1 VENLKSQEVDYAY
14 AVIDA
19 VVEGMDKVAA
29 NPELAESFVVDMLKK
44 MPEIIDALMALTPD
58 EHKEIIGKLV
68 RASSRMVGEWL
79 KAKKMQ

>member
-1 VENLKSQEVDYAY
+1 VENLKSQRIDYAY

-29 NPELAESFVVDMLKK
+29 NPEMAEAFVVDMLRK

-58 EHKEIIGKLV
+58 EHKEVIGKLV
-68 RASSRMVGEWL
+68 RASSRMVGEWI
-79 KAKKMQ
+79 KAKRTQ